1 MAAVKIEV
9 SKIHTFTGHKD
20 CIYTLERS
28 NEPAIFFSG
37 AGDGM
42 VAKWD
47 LKKPDSGE
55 LIAKVKNSI
64 YSICH
69 LAHKNQL
76 LLGQNFEG
84 LHLIDLKSKKEIRS
98 TKITDSY
105 IFDIKY
111 CNGQV
116 FAATGDGT
124 IVILSE
130 DDLST
135 ITKIKASDK
144 SARSIAI
151 CAEKNFWA
159 AGYSDNFIRIFDLR
173 NHKLLLEI
181 PAHANSVFTLEF
193 SKDNRFLLSGS
204 RDAHLK
210 VWDVDAFFEL
220 RESIVAHMYAINS
233 ICFSPDKN
241 FFATA
246 SMDKSIKIWDAEHFQ
261 LLKVIDRARHAGH
274 GTSVNKLLWL
284 PYVNYL
290 VSCSDDR
297 TISVWDLKNLSNEG
311 YTN

>member
-9 SKIHTFTGHKD
+9 NKIHTLTGHKD
-20 CIYTLERS
+20 CIYSLEKY
-28 NEPAIFFSG
+28 NEDSFFSA

-42 VAKWD
+42 VAQWD
-47 LKKPDSGE
+47 LKKPETGE

-64 YSICH
+64 YSLCY

-76 LLGQNFEG
+76 IVGQNFEG
-84 LHLIDLKSKKEIRS
+84 LHLIDLVTKKEIRS
-98 TKITDSY
+98 SKITDTY

-111 CNGQV
+111 CNGHI

-124 IVILSE
+124 IVILAE
-130 DDLST
+130 DDFST
-135 ITKIKASDK
+135 ILKVKASDK
-144 SARSIAI
+144 SARTIAI
-151 CAEKNFWA
+151 CQDKNFWA

-181 PAHANSVFTLEF
+181 PAHTNSIFTLEF

-210 VWDVDAFFEL
+210 IWDVDSFFEQK
-220 RESIVAHMYAINS
+220 ESIVAHMFAINTIS
-233 ICFSPDKN
+233 LSPDKK
-241 FFATA
+241 FFATG
-246 SMDKSIKIWDAEHFQ
+246 SMDKSIKVWDAEHFR

-274 GTSVNKLLWL
+274 GTSVNKLLWI
-284 PYVNYL
+284 PYANYL

-297 TISVWDLKNLSNEG
+297 TISVWDLKNLNNES